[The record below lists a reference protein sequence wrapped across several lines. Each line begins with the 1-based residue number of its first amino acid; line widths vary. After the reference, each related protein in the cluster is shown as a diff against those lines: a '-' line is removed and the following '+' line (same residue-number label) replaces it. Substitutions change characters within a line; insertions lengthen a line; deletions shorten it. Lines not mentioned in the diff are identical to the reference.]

1 MADSNVDSNT
11 MEFMRKFQQDVK
23 DCLEGV
29 KEKPLKEM
37 DNPKL
42 VNVLDA
48 SRKIMEHV
56 VLDFEKMSEEFWNQ
70 ISKPLKFKKMTDPT
84 SLERMLKFKRDVRDC
99 LEEIKQKPL
108 EEMDKHKLVNVL
120 GTSRKIIEHVL
131 KIVSFEMKL

>member
-42 VNVLDA
+42 VNVLDV
-48 SRKIMEHV
+48 SRKIMEH

-70 ISKPLKFKKMTDPT
+70 ILIPL
-84 SLERMLKFKRDVRDC
+84 
-99 LEEIKQKPL
+99 QK
-108 EEMDKHKLVNVL
+108 
-120 GTSRKIIEHVL
+120 G
-131 KIVSFEMKL
+131 

>member
-42 VNVLDA
+42 VNVLDV
-48 SRKIMEHV
+48 SRKIMEH

-84 SLERMLKFKRDVRDC
+84 SLERMLKFKQDVTDF
-99 LEEIKQKPL
+99 LEEIKEKPL
-108 EEMDKHKLVNVL
+108 EEMDKPKLVNVL

>member
-56 VLDFEKMSEEFWNQ
+56 LNFEKMSEEFWNQ

-108 EEMDKHKLVNVL
+108 DEMDKHKLVNVL

>member
-56 VLDFEKMSEEFWNQ
+56 LDLEKMSEEFWNQ

-108 EEMDKHKLVNVL
+108 DEMDKHKLVNVL